1 MPTLPPSARHDLTD
15 AEWNLLALL
24 LPTPSGRGRPRTWNL
39 RSLVDG
45 IFFRI
50 RTGCPW
56 RDVHERY
63 GPWWRAYDLFVR
75 LQATGVG
82 DHSHPAA
89 RPCPACRK
97 TLLGSQRRLHH
108 QPRPCPRR
116 RRTERQSH
124 PASRGACRS
133 RFRPVAGRVVNE
145 DSCGDQ
151 RRLRGDV
158 VCEHPRSGRRW
169 PADGAGVRQDPG
181 PYRRPWPPAATTRP
195 RAGRQGLLIAG
206 QPGLAAGQ
214 ADPHD
219 DLPAEG
225 PDRQPPSQGI
235 SRWPPPA
242 FDTAAYRRRNAVERG
257 INRLKQHRGCATRFD
272 KLAVR
277 FAATVQ
283 LAAIRYW
290 LKRLS

>member
-15 AEWNLLALL
+15 AEWNLLAPL

-158 VCEHPRSGRRW
+158 VCDHPRSGRRW
-169 PADGAGVRQDPG
+169 PADGAGVRQGPG
-181 PYRRPWPPAATTRP
+181 PYRRPWPPAR
-195 RAGRQGLLIAG
+195 RR
-206 QPGLAAGQ
+206 
-214 ADPHD
+214 
-219 DLPAEG
+219 
-225 PDRQPPSQGI
+225 PDRVLADKAYSLRANRAWLRARRIHTTISQPKDQI
-235 SRWPPPA
+235 A
-242 FDTAAYRRRNAVERG
+242 NRRRRG
-257 INRLKQHRGCATRFD
+257 SAGGRPLPS
-272 KLAVR
+272 
-277 FAATVQ
+277 
-283 LAAIRYW
+283 IRQPTGVVMPW
-290 LKRLS
+290 NGASTG